1 MEHTIK
7 NGYLLPVV
15 ESFNTLQGEGF
26 HAGVAAFFI
35 RLGGCDI
42 GCHWCDTKESWDA
55 ETHPQMKVEE
65 IASILKKSNTKVAV
79 ITGGEPVMYNLGPIT
94 KSIKQLGVKT
104 HIETSGAYPLTGSW
118 DWVCLSPKK
127 NAPPV
132 KSIYKRTNELK
143 IIIHNHDDFN
153 WAERNAKKVEKECK
167 LYLQPE
173 WGKSKKMIMEIKN
186 YIEKY
191 PNWRLSLQTHKYLGI
206 P

>member
-132 KSIYKRTNELK
+132 KSIYKKTNELK

-153 WAERNAKKVEKECK
+153 WAETNAKKVEKECK

>member
-65 IASILKKSNTKVAV
+65 IASILKKSNTKV
-79 ITGGEPVMYNLGPIT
+79 
-94 KSIKQLGVKT
+94 
-104 HIETSGAYPLTGSW
+104 
-118 DWVCLSPKK
+118 VCFL
-127 NAPPV
+127 V
-132 KSIYKRTNELK
+132 
-143 IIIHNHDDFN
+143 
-153 WAERNAKKVEKECK
+153 
-167 LYLQPE
+167 
-173 WGKSKKMIMEIKN
+173 
-186 YIEKY
+186 
-191 PNWRLSLQTHKYLGI
+191 
-206 P
+206 